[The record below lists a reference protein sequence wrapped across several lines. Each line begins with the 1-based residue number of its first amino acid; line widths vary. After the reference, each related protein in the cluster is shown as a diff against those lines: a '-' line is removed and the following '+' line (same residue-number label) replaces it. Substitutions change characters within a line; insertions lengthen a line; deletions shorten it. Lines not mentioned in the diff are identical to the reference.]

1 MKLLSVIYTSFLWLV
16 LGATGLM
23 LLFEK
28 MMSNEYDDDGYP
40 ER

>member
-23 LLFEK
+23 LILEK
-28 MMSNEYDDDGYP
+28 MMSNEYDDGGYP